1 MKITRMFE
9 ASDGTV
15 FKETER
21 IKAEEHELMIKLR
34 GLIQT
39 HVRGDSFSPTEIAKI
54 FSQKNES
61 VYEII
66 LKHRRTMGSIKAAET
81 TKKNQ
86 FV

>member
-1 MKITRMFE
+1 MKVSKVFE
-9 ASDGTV
+9 ASDGTL
-15 FKETER
+15 FKESER
-21 IKAEEHELMIKLR
+21 VKAEEHELMLRLR

-39 HVRGDSFSPTEIAKI
+39 HVRCDSFSPTEIARI
-54 FSQKNES
+54 FSQKNEN

-86 FV
+86 GL

>member
-21 IKAEEHELMIKLR
+21 VKAEEHELMIKLR

>member
-21 IKAEEHELMIKLR
+21 VKAEEHELMIKFR

-39 HVRGDSFSPTEIAKI
+39 HIRGDSFSPTEIAKI

-86 FV
+86 TV

>member
-21 IKAEEHELMIKLR
+21 VKAEEHELMIKLR

-39 HVRGDSFSPTEIAKI
+39 HIRGDSFSPTEIAKI

-86 FV
+86 TV